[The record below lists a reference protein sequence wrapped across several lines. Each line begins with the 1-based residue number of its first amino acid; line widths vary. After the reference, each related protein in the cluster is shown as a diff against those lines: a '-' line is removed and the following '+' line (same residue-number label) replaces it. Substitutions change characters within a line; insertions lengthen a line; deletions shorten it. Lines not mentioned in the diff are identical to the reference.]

1 MFYEGRRESLI
12 AKKLQESRDFCFWNG
27 WIAAT
32 GQISRKTGDGAD
44 LSNDVW
50 GHRRQQKQILEKAQ
64 GLRWQQGKSR
74 EKGMKESGN
83 SGSPLRFATVASV
96 RTMDRISESTEK
108 GLRFWGT
115 RSEVSKIILS
125 RVLCLIL
132 IASKLSQV
140 AKDMG
145 C

>member
-1 MFYEGRRESLI
+1 MLYEGRRESLI

-32 GQISRKTGDGAD
+32 EQISRKTGDGAD

-50 GHRRQQKQILEKAQ
+50 GGI
-64 GLRWQQGKSR
+64 G
-74 EKGMKESGN
+74 GN
-83 SGSPLRFATVASV
+83 SAAPLRFATVASV

-108 GLRFWGT
+108 GLRFWGS
-115 RSEVSKIILS
+115 RSDVSKIILN

>member
-1 MFYEGRRESLI
+1 MLYEGRRESLI

-27 WIAAT
+27 WIAAAE
-32 GQISRKTGDGAD
+32 QISRKTGDGAD

-50 GHRRQQKQILEKAQ
+50 GHRRQQKQILGKAQ
-64 GLRWQQGKSR
+64 GLRWWQGKSR

-83 SGSPLRFATVASV
+83 SAAPLRFATVASV

-108 GLRFWGT
+108 GLRFWGS
-115 RSEVSKIILS
+115 RSDVSKIILN
-125 RVLCLIL
+125 RVLYLIL